1 MSNQCRLIPVS
12 YYNASQEVRLSA
24 YADTIVYEQ
33 ESDNKRILQAIRFG
47 GYPEVVRGLADAIYA
62 GAAPVSYTHLDVY
75 KRQPHDY
82 VQFRLRDLSETHLG
96 KCGGSQVL
104 YRQGCHDWLRPL
116 CLRQL

>member
-47 GYPEVVRGLADAIYA
+47 G
-62 GAAPVSYTHLDVY
+62 
-75 KRQPHDY
+75 
-82 VQFRLRDLSETHLG
+82 
-96 KCGGSQVL
+96 
-104 YRQGCHDWLRPL
+104 
-116 CLRQL
+116 